1 MVYIALTIVALSVA
15 TFFDL
20 ISTRTAFGLFFLG
33 QFIPGI
39 IYTYFLMHRMAP
51 YAEIAQSWGE
61 WLAAALPVLV
71 GLFLSLGF
79 LALAIWLLI
88 S

>member
-1 MVYIALTIVALSVA
+1 MVYIAVTIIALSVA

-20 ISTRTAFGLFFLG
+20 ISTRTALGLFFLG

-51 YAEIAQSWGE
+51 YADVARSWGE
-61 WLAAALPVLV
+61 WWAATRPVLV
-71 GLFLSLGF
+71 GILLNLAF